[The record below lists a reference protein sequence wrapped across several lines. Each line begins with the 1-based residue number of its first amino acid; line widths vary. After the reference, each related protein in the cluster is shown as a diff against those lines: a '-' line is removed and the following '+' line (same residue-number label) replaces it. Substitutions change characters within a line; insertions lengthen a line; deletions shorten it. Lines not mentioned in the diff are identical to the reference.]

1 MKKQIAI
8 SLSHRIVTII
18 NGIFVTA
25 LVAKYIGGDLYGN
38 FAYLSSLAL
47 IFGTAL
53 QFGAQTQ
60 LQSELS
66 KYYHKNKKLEN
77 LLYHNFSV
85 RIVLAFVIVSATVSY
100 LVAHHYSKYLIT
112 LIAILIASKVFE
124 PIRTI
129 KDFRLRSDSYLVP
142 EITIILLFSLIKI
155 YLIKNEVN
163 SNAILLLLFLE
174 LCTLRLVDVYL
185 TYTSNNFLLT
195 KTKNKKLKKSYKRIK
210 SAFPYFIISIA
221 SIGAMRIDQVML
233 FNLAT
238 SSATA
243 DYAIAVK
250 LAEGFLSI
258 TTAILLVTSQKILHH
273 KTDSQYVRKQFYAF
287 TIVATFIAILVGVLT
302 PNLILLLYGS
312 EYHGTLLPFWILLTI
327 VPLNVIS
334 TFNYMT
340 LIRQRSSQRLMIR
353 TVAIVTLNIAFN
365 IAFIPKFG
373 AAGAAAATVL
383 PDLAI
388 ITFFYRYKRN

>member
-77 LLYHNFSV
+77 LFYHNFSV

-383 PDLAI
+383 ADLAI
-388 ITFFYRYKRN
+388 ITFFDRYKRN